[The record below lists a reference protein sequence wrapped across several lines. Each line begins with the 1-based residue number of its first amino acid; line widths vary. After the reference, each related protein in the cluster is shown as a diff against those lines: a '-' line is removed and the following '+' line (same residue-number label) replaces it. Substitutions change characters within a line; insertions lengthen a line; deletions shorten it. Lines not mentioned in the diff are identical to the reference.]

1 MHFLSKVLPLVLA
14 LTGSTAAAAVD
25 VSPRATPKT
34 CVVKPRGDQKNDVPN
49 ILRAFQKCNNGGRIV
64 FPEGETY
71 WIAERLN
78 PHVRDVTIEWK
89 GTWLVRIPHLVSDFY
104 SVSLS
109 FFFSF
114 LPSAREETETETG
127 HSS

>member
-1 MHFLSKVLPLVLA
+1 MHFLSKALPLVLA
-14 LTGSTAAAAVD
+14 LTGSTTATLD
-25 VSPRATPKT
+25 VFSNHGHKT

-49 ILRAFQKCNNGGRIV
+49 ILRAFRKCNNGGRII

-89 GTWLVRIPHLVSDFY
+89 GTWLVCS
-104 SVSLS
+104 
-109 FFFSF
+109 
-114 LPSAREETETETG
+114 PS
-127 HSS
+127 SYP